1 MICPVCR
8 SQNMDSAK
16 FCGNC
21 GNPFTRSPETTSSL
35 INCPQGHLYSTIYQ
49 YCPYCPQPETDE
61 DAANYITRVEEPGIT
76 VDPDNAPA
84 NAISYM
90 NNDFATLVDN
100 GENLIET
107 LESPSSYR
115 QSKNLSSP
123 SPAATEVIPSLQ
135 SYEQK
140 SETIQEK
147 DLAGIDSFPTVIDET
162 PAIRTGDSAK
172 FSPAPLV
179 QVPSPEPV
187 PPLEPV
193 KAASPQE
200 IERRTMIMGE
210 DEIKP
215 PRGKIVGWL
224 ISYSRN
230 PDGEDF
236 RVYSGYNRMGAN
248 PVCDIVIEDETV
260 SGSHAILVYRDGR
273 CLVKDD
279 LSRNGTFVN
288 GKEIT
293 EAYPLK
299 SYDQI
304 RVGNT
309 ILTFVSSQRL
319 A

>member
-49 YCPYCPQPETDE
+49 YCPYCPQPEIDD
-61 DAANYITRVEEPGIT
+61 DAANYITRVEEPRIPT
-76 VDPDNAPA
+76 DPDNPA
-84 NAISYM
+84 ATAMSYM
-90 NNDFATLVDN
+90 NNDFATLVDK

-115 QSKNLSSP
+115 HSNNLSST
-123 SPAATEVIPSLQ
+123 SSAATEVIPSLQ
-135 SYEQK
+135 SYDPK
-140 SETIQEK
+140 GETMKEK
-147 DLAGIDSFPTVIDET
+147 DLSGIDDFPTMIDET
-162 PAIRTGDSAK
+162 PAIRIGDSAK
-172 FSPAPLV
+172 FSQAP
-179 QVPSPEPV
+179 QIQTKEPEPASLPEPARIPT
-187 PPLEPV
+187 PPE
-193 KAASPQE
+193 A
-200 IERRTMIMGE
+200 ERRTMMMG
-210 DEIKP
+210 DEEINA

-236 RVYSGYNRMGAN
+236 RLYAGYNRMGAN
-248 PVCDIVIEDETV
+248 PVCDIVIDDETV

-273 CLVKDD
+273 CLIKDD

-309 ILTFVSSQRL
+309 VLTYVSSQRL

>member
-35 INCPQGHLYSTIYQ
+35 INCPQGHLYSSIYQ
-49 YCPYCPQPETDE
+49 YCPYCPQPEIDD
-61 DAANYITRVEEPGIT
+61 DASTYITRVEESGPPPT
-76 VDPDNAPA
+76 PDTAVASAVP
-84 NAISYM
+84 YV

-107 LESPSSYR
+107 LESPSSFR
-115 QSKNLSSP
+115 QSNILSST

-140 SETIQEK
+140 SETSLEK
-147 DLAGIDSFPTVIDET
+147 DLAAIDSFPTMIDET

-172 FSPAPLV
+172 FSSAPLYQVKEPAPI
-179 QVPSPEPV
+179 PPV
-187 PPLEPV
+187 EQAKAPPPAE
-193 KAASPQE
+193 ADRQ
-200 IERRTMIMGE
+200 TMIMKGE
-210 DEIKP
+210 EIKA

-224 ISYSRN
+224 ISYTRD

-236 RVYSGYNRMGAN
+236 RVFSGYNRMGAN

-273 CLVKDD
+273 CLIKDD

>member
-1 MICPVCR
+1 MMICPVCR

-21 GNPFTRSPETTSSL
+21 GNPFSRSPETTSSL
-35 INCPQGHLYSTIYQ
+35 IKCPQDHIYSTIYQ
-49 YCPYCPQPETDE
+49 YCPYCPQPESEDDE
-61 DAANYITRVEEPGIT
+61 ANYITRVEDPGIPA
-76 VDPDNAPA
+76 DQDNAMA
-84 NAISYM
+84 NAITYT

-107 LESPSSYR
+107 REAPASFR
-115 QSKNLSSP
+115 QSNKLSSP

-140 SETIQEK
+140 GETINEK
-147 DLAGIDSFPTVIDET
+147 DLTAIDNFPTVIDET

-172 FSPAPLV
+172 FSPASLRQV
-179 QVPSPEPV
+179 QDPEPE
-187 PPLEPV
+187 PPIPPTPPEV
-193 KAASPQE
+193 
-200 IERRTMIMGE
+200 ERRTMIMG
-210 DEIKP
+210 DEEVKA

-224 ISYSRN
+224 ISYTRN
-230 PDGEDF
+230 PDGEDYRIF
-236 RVYSGYNRMGAN
+236 SGYNRMGAN

-273 CLVKDD
+273 CLIKDD

-309 ILTFVSSQRL
+309 ILTYVSSQRL